1 MKAAAV
7 FLIALGC
14 AGAAAGSTH
23 GPSTT
28 TGAIELGERF
38 VTARLHTSVDAY
50 RADIVR
56 LARREDFVAVHT
68 WPAEPGDNPRY
79 GTAAVAGRIRTYV
92 VDRAAHGGWTLRCDD
107 DADGDLAE
115 ESTQAMI
122 SADGRL
128 RGDCFARRPDAP
140 QAPPVPWAV
149 EIETGADGLPEAI
162 ARLYIETRRS
172 ALVRVGEYER
182 AFAVVGSGGRFEP
195 PYARYGFDLDGD
207 GDVRLEDPWSGES
220 LSLDEPFVAPD
231 GLAFDV
237 ILDGW
242 GDRLEL
248 RARSDKPAS
257 RPRIGAPAPDF
268 DYRDLDG
275 RDGRLSDHRGRVVL
289 VYFWG
294 TWCAPCRPLT
304 LELVATHRRLGE
316 RGLTLLGVNR
326 GDDAATVRAYAAETG
341 ASWPQTLQEDG
352 GAILALYRIDH
363 YPTLLLIGRDG
374 TLLAADL
381 SGDALL
387 GALDTALSQD
397 SPPRVDTRSPH
408 APLHNQRRIAAA
420 AEK

>member
-1 MKAAAV
+1 MKAAAA
-7 FLIALGC
+7 FLAALCC
-14 AGAAAGSTH
+14 AGAGADGSH
-23 GPSTT
+23 GPSAT

-38 VTARLHTSVDAY
+38 VTAKLHTGVDAY
-50 RADIVR
+50 RADVTR
-56 LARREDFVAVHT
+56 LARRKDFVAVHT
-68 WPAEPGDNPRY
+68 WPAKTGGNARY

-92 VDRAAHGGWTLRCDD
+92 VESAAHGGWNLRYDRD
-107 DADGDLAE
+107 GDGDLAE
-115 ESTQAMI
+115 ESTQAMV
-122 SADGRL
+122 SANGRL
-128 RGDCFARRPDAP
+128 RADCFALRPGAP

-149 EIETGADGLPEAI
+149 EIETGADGGPEAI

-172 ALVRVGEYER
+172 ALVRVGEHER

-207 GDVRLEDPWSGES
+207 GDVRLADPWSGES
-220 LSLDEPFVAPD
+220 LSLDEPFVTPE
-231 GLAFDV
+231 GLVFDV

-248 RARSDKPAS
+248 RARSDKPAPIPP
-257 RPRIGAPAPDF
+257 PRIGAPAPDF

-289 VYFWG
+289 LYFWG

-304 LELVATHRRLGE
+304 LELVATRRRFDE
-316 RGLTLLGVNR
+316 RGLTLLGVNL

-341 ASWPQTLQEDG
+341 AEWPQTLQEGG

-387 GALDTALSQD
+387 GALDAALGQD
-397 SPPRVDTRSPH
+397 GPRRVDSR
-408 APLHNQRRIAAA
+408 
-420 AEK
+420 